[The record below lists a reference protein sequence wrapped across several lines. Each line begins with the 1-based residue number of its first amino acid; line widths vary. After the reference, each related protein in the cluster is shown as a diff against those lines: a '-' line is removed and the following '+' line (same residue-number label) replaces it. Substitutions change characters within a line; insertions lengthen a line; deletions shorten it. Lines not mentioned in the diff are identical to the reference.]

1 MEKKRNILI
10 VEDEAIVGLEIND
23 ALLQLGYSVSAVC
36 ASGEEA
42 LEALIT
48 TRPDLVLMDIKLQGD
63 KDGIETAEL
72 IHKQYNIPI
81 VYMTA
86 HSEESTI
93 EKAKLTEPYGYLLK
107 PVDKNELHIAIA
119 VALYKSKIDEEK
131 LQFTKE
137 LGDLRYKH
145 LLESITGYIYT
156 TTVERGW
163 PVRTVHGEGCFAI
176 SGYTPE
182 DYETDPL
189 LWSSIIYDKDR
200 KAVSSELAR
209 FMKERYGRTFEHR
222 LVHRNGS
229 IIWVRNT
236 LVPNLDVKGELVGYD
251 GIVNNISE
259 RKQLEKNI
267 AEISARERN
276 CIGQQL
282 HDDVGQILAGTA
294 FLCKSLEKKL
304 KNRYEDEDSD
314 IIKITENI
322 NESIR
327 RIRAISKGVSS
338 FAVTSDGIYGSLK
351 NLAVSTEKTHHV
363 TCSFESPDV
372 IQISDSFVNEQLYY
386 IAGEAVSNALR
397 HSRSENINIALIRNG
412 PEIILTVED
421 DGVGFDPYKTG
432 HDGIGLRIM
441 KYRASM
447 IGAYLD
453 ISRTANNRTIVSCCV
468 HL

>member
-1 MEKKRNILI
+1 
-10 VEDEAIVGLEIND
+10 
-23 ALLQLGYSVSAVC
+23 
-36 ASGEEA
+36 
-42 LEALIT
+42 
-48 TRPDLVLMDIKLQGD
+48 
-63 KDGIETAEL
+63 
-72 IHKQYNIPI
+72 
-81 VYMTA
+81 
-86 HSEESTI
+86 
-93 EKAKLTEPYGYLLK
+93 
-107 PVDKNELHIAIA
+107 
-119 VALYKSKIDEEK
+119 
-131 LQFTKE
+131 
-137 LGDLRYKH
+137 
-145 LLESITGYIYT
+145 
-156 TTVERGW
+156 
-163 PVRTVHGEGCFAI
+163 
-176 SGYTPE
+176 
-182 DYETDPL
+182 
-189 LWSSIIYDKDR
+189 
-200 KAVSSELAR
+200 
-209 FMKERYGRTFEHR
+209 
-222 LVHRNGS
+222 
-229 IIWVRNT
+229 
-236 LVPNLDVKGELVGYD
+236 VPNLDVKGELVGYD